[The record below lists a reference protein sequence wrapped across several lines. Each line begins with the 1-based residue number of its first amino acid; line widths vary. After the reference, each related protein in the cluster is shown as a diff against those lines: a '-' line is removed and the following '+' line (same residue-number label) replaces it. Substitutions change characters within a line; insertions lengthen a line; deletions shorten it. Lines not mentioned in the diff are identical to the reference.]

1 MTEKKTNF
9 LDAIKA
15 AQEVKGKVPATKAKQ
30 VQQAK
35 APKGKSAGFGNKVMR
50 KTGRGG

>member
-15 AQEVKGKVPATKAKQ
+15 AQSVKNKVPAAKAKL
-30 VQQAK
+30 VQQEK

>member
-9 LDAIKA
+9 MDAIKA
-15 AQEVKGKVPATKAKQ
+15 AQANKTKVPQAKAAA

-35 APKGKSAGFGNKVMR
+35 FKNQVSSNRPTKRAA
-50 KTGRGG
+50 GRGG

>member
-15 AQEVKGKVPATKAKQ
+15 AQSVKSKVPMEKAKQ

-35 APKGKSAGFGNKVMR
+35 ATKGKSAGFGNKVMR

>member
-9 LDAIKA
+9 LDAIKN
-15 AQEVKGKVPATKAKQ
+15 AQQMKTKVPQAKAQQ

-35 APKGKSAGFGNKVMR
+35 MKNQVGSNRPTKRAS
-50 KTGRGG
+50 GRGG